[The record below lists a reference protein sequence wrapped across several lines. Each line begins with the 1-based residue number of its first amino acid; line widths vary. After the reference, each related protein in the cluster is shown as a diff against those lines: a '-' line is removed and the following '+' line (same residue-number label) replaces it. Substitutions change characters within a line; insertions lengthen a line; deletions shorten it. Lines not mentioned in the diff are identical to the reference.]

1 MPEAEVIISGTVH
14 AFINKASNFMKA
26 IRIHSYGGPE
36 VLKFEEAPLP
46 VPAKDEV
53 LVKVHAAGVNPI
65 DWKIRAGKMKNNI
78 PVRFPLI
85 PGWDVS
91 GEVEE
96 VGSSVLNFKKG
107 DEVYG
112 KPDLAKDGSYAE
124 YIVVK
129 AKEVSTKPKSIGHD
143 KSAGIPLAG
152 QTAWEALFTHG
163 KLEKDQRVLIHG
175 AAGGVGTYAV
185 QLAKWKGAYVI
196 ATASEQNV
204 DFVYSL
210 GADEVIDYTTEDFA
224 SEVKEVDLVLDVVGG
239 ATQSKSLNL
248 LKRGGKLV
256 TTVKPEF
263 EELAKKQGVELI
275 SFMMTSSPSVLQ
287 HITDLVDSGKIKPI
301 INKVFPLKEA
311 AAAQKFNEKEHQR
324 GKVILII
331 R

>member
-1 MPEAEVIISGTVH
+1 
-14 AFINKASNFMKA
+14 MKA

-36 VLKFEEAPLP
+36 VLKLEEVPLP
-46 VPAKDEV
+46 VPANDEV
-53 LVKVHAAGVNPI
+53 LIKVYAAGVNPI
-65 DWKIRAGKMKNNI
+65 DWKIRAGKMKKNVPI
-78 PVRFPLI
+78 KFPFI

-91 GEVEE
+91 GKVEE
-96 VGSSVLNFKKG
+96 VGSNVLNFKKG

-112 KPDLAKDGSYAE
+112 KPDLTKDGSYAE

-163 KLEKDQRVLIHG
+163 KLEKAQRVLIHG
-175 AAGGVGTYAV
+175 ASGGVGTYAV

-210 GADEVIDYTTEDFA
+210 RADEVFDYINEDFE
-224 SEVKEVDLVLDVVGG
+224 SEVKDVDLVLDLVGG
-239 ATQSKSLNL
+239 ETQSKSLKL

-275 SFMMTSSPSVLQ
+275 SFTMTSNPSVLQ
-287 HITDLVDSGKIKPI
+287 HITDLIDSGKIKAI

-311 AAAQKFNEKEHQR
+311 AAAQKFNEEEHQR
-324 GKVILII
+324 GKVVLIV

>member
-1 MPEAEVIISGTVH
+1 
-14 AFINKASNFMKA
+14 MKA
-26 IRIHSYGGPE
+26 IRIHNYGGPE
-36 VLKFEEAPLP
+36 VLKFEDVPLP
-46 VPAKDEV
+46 SPGTDEI
-53 LVKVHAAGVNPI
+53 LIKVHAAGVNPI
-65 DWKIRAGKMKNNI
+65 DWKIREGKMKKNI
-78 PVRFPLI
+78 PVTLPLI

-96 VGSSVLNFKKG
+96 VGSGVLNFKKG

-112 KPDLAKDGSYAE
+112 KPNGMKDGSYAE

-129 AKEVSTKPKSIGHD
+129 AKEVATKPKSIGHD

-163 KLEKDQRVLIHG
+163 ELLRDQTVLIHG

-185 QLAKWKGAYVI
+185 QLAKWKGAHVI
-196 ATASEQNV
+196 ATASTPNL

-210 GADEVIDYTTEDFA
+210 GADDVIDYTSEDFET
-224 SEVKEVDLVLDVVGG
+224 EVEPVDLVIDLVGG
-239 ATQSKSLNL
+239 DTQRKSISVV
-248 LKRGGKLV
+248 KSGGKLV

-263 EELAKKQGVELI
+263 NNLAEKKGVKLI
-275 SFMMTSSPSVLQ
+275 SFMLSSTPSVLQ

-301 INKVFPLKEA
+301 INKKFPLKEA
-311 AAAQKFNEKEHQR
+311 AAAQQFNEQEHQR
-324 GKVILII
+324 GKVILIV